1 MTRPD
6 LKGISLK
13 SLETFEVMAR
23 TGSLSDA
30 AEEMGLSVPA
40 ASQQLRNLS
49 LALGVELIDTR
60 RRPVGLTP
68 AGRLFL
74 KRVEVALDALRLGQ
88 KDLNRL
94 NLSGISALGL
104 GVIDDFEND
113 LTPKLAARLAEA
125 LSDCKFRLQTGASH
139 NLLNMLAKRNLDM
152 ILCAAPNSAPADVIE
167 HPILRDPY
175 ILALPKSHPFDGN
188 FEDLQGLAFL
198 GRDPAQVMAR
208 HIDDYLA
215 SSGVT
220 VSRRFEIDSNQ
231 SISAL
236 VAAGLGYT
244 ITTPLSLMRGER
256 FADGIDTYPL
266 PQPALPR
273 QIMLYCSD
281 DWTGPI
287 PHEMASLIRDLAQKL
302 FITPARDRMPWL
314 GSEFCTL
321 PPHSPMG

>member
-30 AEEMGLSVPA
+30 AEEIGLSVPA

-49 LALGVELIDTR
+49 LAVGVELIDTR
-60 RRPVGLTP
+60 RRPIGLTP

-74 KRVEVALDALRLGQ
+74 KRVEVALGALRAGQ
-88 KDLNRL
+88 KDLSRL

-113 LTPKLAARLAEA
+113 LTPQLAARLAET

-139 NLLNMLAKRNLDM
+139 ILLNMLAKRNLDM
-152 ILCAAPNSAPADVIE
+152 IICAAPQTAPADIVA
-167 HPILRDPY
+167 HPIVQDPY
-175 ILALPKSHPFDGN
+175 ILALPKGYAFEGR
-188 FEDLQGLAFL
+188 FEDLGGLSFL
-198 GRDPAQVMAR
+198 GRDPAQVMAQ
-208 HIDDYLA
+208 HIDEYLQMHDMQ
-215 SSGVT
+215 

-236 VAAGLGYT
+236 VAAGLGFT

-266 PQPALPR
+266 PSPAQPR

-281 DWTGPI
+281 DWTGAI
-287 PHEMASLIRDLAQKL
+287 PSEMANLIRDLSQKL
-302 FITPARDRMPWL
+302 FIAPALQRMPWL
-314 GSEFCTL
+314 GADFRVL
-321 PPHSPMG
+321 